1 MLGMPRDKVRVFL
14 ESTLVVAIA
23 ISVVGVA
30 ASIRQANEV
39 RDVRARLA
47 ATGRELSK
55 VKATLTDTQTRLAE
69 ITSYAPCRIED
80 MNVPVSRGFTTP
92 LIVRIREC
100 AGGYARVD
108 GRVAARLVAPRG
120 PVNCVRYP
128 CEWMFWL
135 KTDHAGEWRVFL
147 MNEYPCPNPHVGDWM
162 GFPIKDFTKACKA
175 LGLSGEEQ

>member
-1 MLGMPRDKVRVFL
+1 MGMFPRDKVTVFL
-14 ESTLVVAIA
+14 VSTLVVLIAAIA
-23 ISVVGVA
+23 VGVVG
-30 ASIRQANEV
+30 SIRQANEV
-39 RDVRARLA
+39 RDLNARLA
-47 ATGRELSK
+47 ANGRELHQ
-55 VKATLTDTQTRLAE
+55 VKAALTDTQTRLAE
-69 ITSYAPCRIED
+69 LTSYPPCRIQD
-80 MNVPVSRGFTTP
+80 MQTPVSRGFTTQ

-108 GRVAARLVAPRG
+108 GRVAAKLVAPKG
-120 PVNCVRYP
+120 PVNCVRHP

-147 MNEYPCPNPHVGDWM
+147 MNEYPCPNPHIGDWM